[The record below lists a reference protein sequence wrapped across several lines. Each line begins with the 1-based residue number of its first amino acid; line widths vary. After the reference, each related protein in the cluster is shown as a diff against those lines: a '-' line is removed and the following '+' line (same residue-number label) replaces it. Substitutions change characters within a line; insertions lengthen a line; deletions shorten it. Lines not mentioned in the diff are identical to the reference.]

1 MTSHF
6 SLTIKRRLSQSF
18 HFLVQFWA
26 CHKKTL
32 NQKLVL
38 YSLITFT
45 SRNRFQEIVFPLR
58 WVASK
63 IVTLNTSNSVIMIQV
78 VLRKTVQQLFF
89 KVTKEFFGPFFFRQ
103 LTSLLIYFLKLAPS
117 CTRLMHI
124 KFPIDCSLFLIPV
137 LPI

>member
-1 MTSHF
+1 MTYHF

-18 HFLVQFWA
+18 HSLVQFWA

-45 SRNRFQEIVFPLR
+45 SKNRFQEIVFPLR
-58 WVASK
+58 WVVIK
-63 IVTLNTSNSVIMIQV
+63 IVTLNTSNSVFMTKV

-89 KVTKEFFGPFFFRQ
+89 KVTKEFFGPFSFMQ

-117 CTRLMHI
+117 CTHLLHI
-124 KFPIDCSLFLIPV
+124 QFPINC
-137 LPI
+137 